1 MSGDIQKLCNNI
13 VGKTVVGC
21 EVDFENQ
28 IINMEFDD
36 GSLLEIAGD
45 ELDIYMDFLEL
56 DS

>member
-21 EVDFENQ
+21 EVDFGNQ